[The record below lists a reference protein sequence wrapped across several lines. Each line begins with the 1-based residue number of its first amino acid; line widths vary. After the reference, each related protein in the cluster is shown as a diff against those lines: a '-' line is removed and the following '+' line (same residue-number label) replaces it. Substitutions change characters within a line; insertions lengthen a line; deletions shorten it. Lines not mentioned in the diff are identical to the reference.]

1 LHITT
6 VVITTSRP
14 GVWHYQIHVLT
25 MVDPVTGWF
34 ELARLKDSPNAAE
47 TQRLMDSVWLARYPR
62 PKEIGFDGG
71 SEFKAEFQE
80 LCENMGLKRKPSGA
94 WNPQSNSV
102 LERIHQ
108 VVKDCLLSFN
118 LEQRDL
124 HEKDPFEEFTTKA
137 VYAIRSAIHTTLGY
151 SPAQLAFGW
160 DMFMPVNFP
169 VDWEAIRA
177 RKQKS
182 IHKSNI
188 RENQKRIPHVYKE
201 GDYVTLERKGII
213 LKLSFPRQG
222 PYKVLKAHDNGT
234 VTIETAP
241 FVTGRVNIRFVHP
254 YYCRDSPVA
263 DS

>member
-1 LHITT
+1 
-6 VVITTSRP
+6 
-14 GVWHYQIHVLT
+14 

-34 ELARLKDSPNAAE
+34 ELAHLKDSPNAAE
-47 TQRLMDSVWLARYPR
+47 TQRLLDSVWLARYPR

-108 VVKDCLLSFN
+108 VLKDCLLSFN
-118 LEQRDL
+118 LEKRDL

-137 VYAIRSAIHTTLGY
+137 AYAIRSAIHTTLGY
-151 SPAQLAFGW
+151 SPTQLVFGR
-160 DMFMPVNFP
+160 DMFMPVNFR
-169 VDWEAIRA
+169 VDWEAIQA

-201 GDYVTLERKGII
+201 GDITL
-213 LKLSFPRQG
+213 
-222 PYKVLKAHDNGT
+222 
-234 VTIETAP
+234 
-241 FVTGRVNIRFVHP
+241 
-254 YYCRDSPVA
+254 
-263 DS
+263 